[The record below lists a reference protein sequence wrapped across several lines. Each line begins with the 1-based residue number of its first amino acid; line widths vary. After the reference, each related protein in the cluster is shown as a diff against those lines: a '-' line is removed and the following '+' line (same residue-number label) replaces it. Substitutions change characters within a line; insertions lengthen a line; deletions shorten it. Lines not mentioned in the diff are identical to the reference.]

1 MTRNMLNK
9 ERHSS
14 AAVSLFFRYRSMLL
28 VVLVL
33 FLLGFWLSPQT
44 THFTPIPIVE
54 KSFTDNNL
62 QQLHYP
68 TPPQRLSQSDKKHK
82 KPSKASGSAPKS
94 HLKEQKPQPFYPD
107 TASLSTWVQ
116 LGFSRRQAQ
125 VIINYRTKCGGF
137 RNTQQIKK
145 CFVID
150 SSAYQRIAPLL
161 LFRTREATPNKL
173 TKTEQQLVPFNPDT
187 ASTTTFCIMGFSPRQ
202 AQTLINYRKA
212 LGGRFGTPERFAK
225 SFVVDSAMFE
235 RLKPY
240 LVFE

>member
-33 FLLGFWLSPQT
+33 FLLSFWLSPQT
-44 THFTPIPIVE
+44 TRFTPIPIVE
-54 KSFTDNNL
+54 KSLADNNL
-62 QQLHYP
+62 QQVHYP
-68 TPPQRLSQSDKKHK
+68 IPPQRLSQSDKK
-82 KPSKASGSAPKS
+82 PSKATGNDPKP
-94 HLKEQKPQPFYPD
+94 HPKEQKLQPFYPD
-107 TASLSTWVQ
+107 TASLATWIR

-125 VIINYRTKCGGF
+125 VIINYRAKCGGF

-150 SSAYQRIAPLL
+150 SLAYQRIAPLL
-161 LFRTREATPNKL
+161 LFRNKPQAPTKF

-187 ASTTTFCIMGFSPRQ
+187 ASATTFCAIGFSPRQ

>member
-54 KSFTDNNL
+54 KSLADNNL

-68 TPPQRLSQSDKKHK
+68 TPPQRLSMSDKKHK
-82 KPSKASGSAPKS
+82 KPSKASGNAPKS
-94 HLKEQKPQPFYPD
+94 HLKEQKLQPFYPD
-107 TASLSTWVQ
+107 TASLATWIR

-125 VIINYRTKCGGF
+125 VIINYRAKCGGF

-145 CFVID
+145 CFVI
-150 SSAYQRIAPLL
+150 YRFFAPSG
-161 LFRTREATPNKL
+161 TDPN
-173 TKTEQQLVPFNPDT
+173 
-187 ASTTTFCIMGFSPRQ
+187 
-202 AQTLINYRKA
+202 
-212 LGGRFGTPERFAK
+212 
-225 SFVVDSAMFE
+225 
-235 RLKPY
+235 
-240 LVFE
+240 